1 VGENKLLIKIND
13 QEVELPEGSTVKDAI
28 KAAKAPYIKGSVI
41 SVIKGKEEFEKHI
54 NKYRIKTTAGSIII
68 EILEDEKVKPLIK
81 AWRENYKKFKGQRI
95 RWTTPDEVAIG
106 PIKTSLEPTHQEHQY
121 NKNEVI
127 LSLSGFSPES
137 THVIFSKDEH
147 SSIYGVPPYNRGVFA
162 KITGGRRTVLSL
174 TEDDYIEEVE
184 PVIERRSIVK
194 SAAVTDLDTILEDG
208 NQVFTYVKV
217 KPTDDSPESV
227 EHFFSL
233 LEDGKV
239 RVDYESNSFIGLY
252 ALEGIRKSVERI
264 EQRKRGTVT
273 LRNRGRGAGRVYI
286 YREDRVST
294 PSHNL
299 IGTVQNGMEL
309 VDIARQG
316 DQITIECEP
325 GRIMTVNMTQKEAEK
340 YLQEHGIE
348 QIRDG
353 LKDDKAIIVRQ
364 DPKYTMDILK
374 EKKVKTF
381 GVEEDKIL
389 EIEMDEKAPR
399 SIWYFKKISGLI
411 DSPIGSMEVHFAFP
425 GMKVVMFKGEK
436 SEAKGII
443 PENTPTGC
451 VKAGELGV
459 TNMSRHHVGLIGV
472 RLEDN
477 DEFGPTGEPFNAT
490 NIIGR
495 ITKGLENVEKFKE
508 GDTVYVREKKPG

>member
-1 VGENKLLIKIND
+1 MLIKING
-13 QEVELPEGSTVKDAI
+13 QEIELPEGSTVKDAI
-28 KAAKAPYIKGSVI
+28 KATKAPHIKGSVI

-54 NKYRIKTTAGSIII
+54 NKYKIKTTAGSIII
-68 EILEDEKVKPLIK
+68 EILEDEKITPLIK
-81 AWRENYKKFKGQRI
+81 AWRKNYKKFNGQRI

-106 PIKTSLEPTHQEHQY
+106 PIKTELEPTHKEFQY

-137 THVIFSKDEH
+137 THVIFSKDQH
-147 SSIYGVPPYNRGVFA
+147 KAIYGAPPHNRGVFA
-162 KITGGRRTVLSL
+162 KIIGGMRTLLLL
-174 TEDDYIEEVE
+174 TEDDHIKEVK
-184 PVIERRSIVK
+184 PIIERRSIVK
-194 SAAVTDLDTILEDG
+194 SAAVTDLNTILKDG

-217 KPTDDSPESV
+217 KPDKKSPESV

-239 RVDYESNSFIGLY
+239 KVDYESNSFIGFY
-252 ALEGIRKSVERI
+252 ALEGIKKGVERI

-273 LRNRGRGAGRVYI
+273 LRNRGRGVGRVYI

-294 PSHNL
+294 PSHNY
-299 IGTVQNGMEL
+299 IGTVQKGMEL
-309 VDIARQG
+309 VDIARKG
-316 DQITIECEP
+316 DHITIKCEP
-325 GRIMTVNMTQKEAEK
+325 GRIMTVNMTQKQAEE
-340 YLQEHGIE
+340 YLQEHHIK

-353 LKDDKAIIVRQ
+353 LKDDKAIIVKQ
-364 DPKYTMDILK
+364 EPKYTMDILK

-381 GVEEDKIL
+381 GIEKDKLI

-399 SIWYFKKISGLI
+399 STWYFKKISGLV
-411 DSPIGSMEVHFAFP
+411 DSPIGSMKVHFAFP
-425 GMKVVMFKGEK
+425 GMKVVMFEGDKT
-436 SEAKGII
+436 EAKGIV
-443 PENTPTGC
+443 PENTPTKC
-451 VKAGELGV
+451 VKAGEIGV

-490 NIIGR
+490 NIIGKV
-495 ITKGLENVEKFKE
+495 TKGLKNIEKFKE
-508 GDTVYVREKKPG
+508 GDTVYVREKK